1 MTTKKPNVLLILND
15 DMGYSDLGCYGG
27 EIDSKN
33 LDELADN
40 GLRFTQFYNTA
51 RCCPSRA
58 SLLTGLH
65 PHQAGVGHMVSDKGP
80 EEYSGRLNK
89 KCVTIAEVLKDNGY
103 STYMSGKWHITR
115 KSDIRKEI
123 KVAWPMQRGFD
134 HCYCFLAGA
143 ASYFWPAAMIRD
155 NEFIDEEIRNDE
167 DYYLT
172 DAISD
177 NAVNY
182 IKEHKDE
189 KKDDPFFMYV
199 AYTAPHWPLHAK
211 PEDIEKY
218 EGRFDKGWDRLREER
233 MERQFKEGIIDKS
246 WELSDRDPSEEA
258 WKDTKN
264 KDWETRRM
272 EVYAAQ
278 IDSMDQGIGRIIN
291 ALKETG
297 EYENTL
303 ILFLADNGGCAEEA
317 KARWKPGK
325 VRGFSAQANTK
336 DGKNVRFGNRPSIVP
351 GPEDTYA
358 SYGRAWANLS
368 NTPFRLY
375 KSWTHQGGIATPLI
389 VHHPELIKK
398 KGTITDQMGQ
408 LPDIMATIVDITG
421 AKYPDSYNGNEILPM
436 EGDSLLPSLQGK
448 ENGKEELFFEHQGNA
463 AYRKGDF
470 KLVRDQPFDWE
481 LYDLSADPTELYDL
495 SLKYP
500 EKRKEMI
507 ATYEQWANRIGV
519 KTIKELRKI
528 KHKNKPKLIRNFLA
542 WFESKFG
549 RNHWKWRRLVKKR
562 RKY

>member
-1 MTTKKPNVLLILND
+1 
-15 DMGYSDLGCYGG
+15 
-27 EIDSKN
+27 
-33 LDELADN
+33 
-40 GLRFTQFYNTA
+40 
-51 RCCPSRA
+51 
-58 SLLTGLH
+58 
-65 PHQAGVGHMVSDKGP
+65 
-80 EEYSGRLNK
+80 
-89 KCVTIAEVLKDNGY
+89 
-103 STYMSGKWHITR
+103 
-115 KSDIRKEI
+115 
-123 KVAWPMQRGFD
+123 
-134 HCYCFLAGA
+134 
-143 ASYFWPAAMIRD
+143 
-155 NEFIDEEIRNDE
+155 
-167 DYYLT
+167 
-172 DAISD
+172 
-177 NAVNY
+177 
-182 IKEHKDE
+182 
-189 KKDDPFFMYV
+189 
-199 AYTAPHWPLHAK
+199 
-211 PEDIEKY
+211 
-218 EGRFDKGWDRLREER
+218 
-233 MERQFKEGIIDKS
+233 
-246 WELSDRDPSEEA
+246 
-258 WKDTKN
+258 
-264 KDWETRRM
+264 
-272 EVYAAQ
+272 
-278 IDSMDQGIGRIIN
+278 
-291 ALKETG
+291 
-297 EYENTL
+297 
-303 ILFLADNGGCAEEA
+303 
-317 KARWKPGK
+317 GK